1 VADAPPQGEVQMRT
15 RWRGVAVSATVV
27 AVTAAIFAVPGLAGA
42 SGTGARV
49 TLRGS
54 QPGYAAR
61 SRAVSAVSTSATV
74 GVRVYLAPKGGQA
87 ALAKFAMAVSTPGS
101 AQYRRFLTPAQYRAR
116 FAPPNSSVASA
127 SAWLRSSGMRVTG
140 VAAGNRYV
148 SATGSAAAA
157 QRAFG
162 VSLGMYRVRGK
173 MLRAPTSD
181 LSIPA
186 SLRGVVMGVT
196 GLEST
201 PLMRHT
207 TRKPF
212 PPPAGF
218 RNARP
223 CSMWY
228 GEVRAKYQADYK
240 TPLPKFEGKIRT
252 YAPCGYVPS
261 QFRSAY
267 GVDDAG
273 YTGDGVTVAITDA
286 FSSPWVRQDADRY
299 ATDHG
304 DAAFRPGQFSKVRPD
319 GNYRFGFE
327 CGGGGWYQ
335 EETLDVEAVHGMAPD
350 ANVMYYAARS
360 CSSWD
365 LLNAMARIVDDNQ
378 ASIVT
383 NSWGLP
389 SQYIGAGLITA
400 YEQVLEQGATQGIG
414 FLFSSGDNGD
424 EVKNTGLLQTDFPVS
439 DPWVTGVG
447 GTSTGIDS
455 NGGLSLEAG
464 WGTNQYALSSDG
476 KSWNPFA
483 DPPFRYGAGGGFS
496 HLYNRPDY
504 QDGVVPPSS
513 PSGRAVPD
521 VSLDG
526 DPNTG
531 MLIGETQSFPGAVY
545 YDVFRIG
552 GTSLSS
558 PLFAGMQADASEA
571 AGGRL
576 GFANPAIYQLA
587 RDGVDAF
594 NDVLPNEDAVVR
606 ADFANNINGDAG
618 IRYSVRTFDDDSSLW
633 TAEGWDP
640 VTGIGTPNATYIT
653 SYEK

>member
-1 VADAPPQGEVQMRT
+1 MRT
-15 RWRGVAVSATVV
+15 NWRRVAVSATLV
-27 AVTAAIFAVPGLAGA
+27 AVTVAIFAVPGLAGA
-42 SGTGARV
+42 SGAQARL

-54 QPGYAAR
+54 QPGYASR
-61 SRAVSAVSTSATV
+61 SRAVGTVPSSARVS
-74 GVRVYLAPKGGQA
+74 VRVYLAPRGGQA
-87 ALAKFAMAVSTPGS
+87 ALATFAMAVSTPGN
-101 AQYRRFLTPAQYRAR
+101 ALYRHFLSTAQYRAR
-116 FAPPNSSVASA
+116 FAPPQSSVASA
-127 SAWLRSSGMRVTG
+127 STWLRSSGMKVTG
-140 VAAGNRYV
+140 VGTGNRYV

-162 VSLGMYRVRGK
+162 ASLSLYRVK
-173 MLRAPTSD
+173 NKLVHAPSSD
-181 LSIPA
+181 ISIPA

-196 GLEST
+196 GLDSDQ
-201 PLMRHT
+201 LMRHT

-212 PPPAGF
+212 PPPSGF

-223 CSMWY
+223 CSAWY

-252 YAPCGYVPS
+252 YAPCGYTPS
-261 QFRSAY
+261 TFRSAY

-286 FSSPWVRQDADRY
+286 YSSPWVRQDADRY

-304 DAAFRPGQFSKVRPD
+304 DAAFRPGQFTKVRPS
-319 GNYRFGFE
+319 GNYRHGFE
-327 CGGGGWYQ
+327 CGGGGWYS

-360 CSSWD
+360 CYNND
-365 LLNAMARIVDDNQ
+365 LLDAMARIVDDNK

-383 NSWGLP
+383 DSWGLP
-389 SQYIGAGLITA
+389 SEYVGSGQIVA
-400 YEQVLEQGATQGIG
+400 YEQVLEQGAAQGIG
-414 FLFSSGDNGD
+414 FMFSSGDNGD
-424 EVKNTGLLQTDFPVS
+424 EVKNTGILQTDFPVS
-439 DPWVTGVG
+439 DPWITGVG
-447 GTSTGIDS
+447 GTSTGIDYK
-455 NGGLSLEAG
+455 GALTLEAG
-464 WGTNQYALSSDG
+464 WGTNQYALSADQ
-476 KSWNPFA
+476 KSWVPFA

-496 HLYNRPDY
+496 TLWNRPDY
-504 QDGVVPPSS
+504 QKGVVPSGS
-513 PSGRAVPD
+513 PAGRAVPD
-521 VSLDG
+521 VGLDG

-531 MLIGETQSFPGAVY
+531 MLIGETQLFHDGTY
-545 YDVFRIG
+545 YDVYRIG

-587 RDGVDAF
+587 RDGVAAY
-594 NDVLPNEDAVVR
+594 NDVLPNEEAVVR
-606 ADFANNINGDAG
+606 ADFANGFDG
-618 IRYSVRTFDDDSSLW
+618 SGGLRYSVRTFDDDSSLW
-633 TAEGWDP
+633 TAPGWDP

-653 SYEK
+653 SYAK